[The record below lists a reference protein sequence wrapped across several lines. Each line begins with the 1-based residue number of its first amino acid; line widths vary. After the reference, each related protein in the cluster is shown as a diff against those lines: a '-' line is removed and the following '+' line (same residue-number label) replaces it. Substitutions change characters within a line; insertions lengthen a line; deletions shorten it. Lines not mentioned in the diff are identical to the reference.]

1 MNTDRGSR
9 GTAVHMRYLSSSW
22 RCVVYPTLRPLCP
35 LQGISVRSVEEAR
48 WAPVPV
54 WMGME
59 TKKSIAPL
67 WRIEPGNNSGIRMA
81 TVDISSGVQYS
92 EGLIGTESYDRILGV
107 FFFDRDLP
115 FV

>member
-1 MNTDRGSR
+1 
-9 GTAVHMRYLSSSW
+9 
-22 RCVVYPTLRPLCP
+22 
-35 LQGISVRSVEEAR
+35 
-48 WAPVPV
+48 
-54 WMGME
+54 
-59 TKKSIAPL
+59 
-67 WRIEPGNNSGIRMA
+67 MA